1 MKLKKILIGLEG
13 LKAKGSLDVDVKHL
27 DSDSKNIKEGDMF
40 VAIKGFSVDG
50 HKYIND
56 AIKAGAKAVM
66 VEQKLDAVMDV
77 RGVFVGG
84 VDISDSVIA
93 KLKGAKK

>member
-1 MKLKKILIGLEG
+1 MKGVFRILFFLTIIFLTAALFIFPATKSHYDNVNGMRNI
-13 LKAKGSLDVDVKHL
+13 VMNRIVK
-27 DSDSKNIKEGDMF
+27 E
-40 VAIKGFSVDG
+40 A
-50 HKYIND
+50 
-56 AIKAGAKAVM
+56 AKAVM

-93 KLKGAKK
+93 KLKLMK